1 MQWTDPARAPFGQP
15 GVVQRLP
22 PPQAVQW
29 TDPGRAPFGQPGVV
43 QFGCGFLG
51 AGLLMPQEAVEAA
64 GLQMTRRRASFL
76 RDDERFLPLDQMRP
90 TIGLNPNSCFIA
102 KGSARSRALK
112 SACNWGGE
120 MNTLIAGPS
129 AS

>member
-1 MQWTDPARAPFGQP
+1 M
-15 GVVQRLP
+15 VQRLP
-22 PPQAVQW
+22 PPHALQW
-29 TDPGRAPFGQPGVV
+29 TYPGRAPFWQPSVV
-43 QFGCGFLG
+43 QCFFG
-51 AGLLMPQEAVEAA
+51 AGFLMPQEEVEAA
-64 GLQMTRRRASFL
+64 GLQMTGRRASFL

-90 TIGLNPNSCFIA
+90 TIGLNLNSCFIA
-102 KGSARSRALK
+102 KGPRSARSRALK